1 MIPLEVETMIKPFRI
16 DIPQADLDDLT
27 DRLSRTRW
35 PNEVAD
41 AGWDYGFP
49 LARLKELAEYWRT
62 GYDWREHEAKLN
74 ELPHFTTEIDGQ
86 NIHFVHVRSSKPDA
100 LALILTHGWPGS
112 FLEFLDVI
120 EPLSRDFHLVIPS
133 IPGYGFSGP
142 THERGWDIVRVA
154 RAWAELMRRLGYER
168 YGAQGGDFGAGISLA
183 LGAVAPEQVVGVH
196 VNYLPTRPDPDA
208 DIELSETDEARL
220 DKVRQL
226 MANRPPYQALQA
238 ATPQTIGY
246 ALTDSPVGQLVWIAE
261 RFAQWTDPRSPISD
275 DRMLTDI
282 SLYWLTAT
290 AASSA
295 RLHHDDSAADRAVP
309 GAGWRGGVR
318 ARHHA
323 VGATAG
329 RAAVRHQALVGVR
342 ARRPL
347 RRDGGAGAAR
357 RGRPGLLPS
366 VFAGGGPIELDL
378 PPTLR
383 SRPPEWTGRVGGRVP
398 GRGPHSAPR
407 PGQRGWRWTRRSGTR
422 RTGS

>member
-1 MIPLEVETMIKPFRI
+1 MIKPFRI
-16 DIPQADLDDLT
+16 DIPQADLDDLD
-27 DRLSRTRW
+27 DRLARTRW

-49 LARLKELAEYWRT
+49 LARLKELAEHWRT
-62 GYDWREHEAKLN
+62 RYDWREHEAELN

-86 NIHFVHVRSSKPDA
+86 NIHFVHVRSAKPDA

-120 EPLSRDFHLVIPS
+120 EPLSREFHLVIPS

-142 THERGWDIVRVA
+142 THERGWDAVRVA

-183 LGAVAPEQVVGVH
+183 LGVVAPERVVGVH
-196 VNYLPTRPDPDA
+196 VNYLPTPPVPDA
-208 DIELSETDEARL
+208 GIQLSATDEARL

-238 ATPQTIGY
+238 VTPQTIGY

-261 RFAQWTDPRSPISD
+261 RFAHWTDPRSQISD

-295 RLHHDDSAADRAVP
+295 RLHHDVP
-309 GAGWRGGVR
+309 
-318 ARHHA
+318 
-323 VGATAG
+323 
-329 RAAVRHQALVGVR
+329 
-342 ARRPL
+342 
-347 RRDGGAGAAR
+347 
-357 RGRPGLLPS
+357 RGRPVPCQVPVGVA
-366 VFAGGGPIELDL
+366 VFAHDITQSVRPLAERLYDIRHWSEFERGGHFAAMEVPDL
-378 PPTLR
+378 LAEDVR
-383 SRPPEWTGRVGGRVP
+383 DFFL
-398 GRGPHSAPR
+398 
-407 PGQRGWRWTRRSGTR
+407 TRLKHDHEVATR
-422 RTGS
+422 

>member
-1 MIPLEVETMIKPFRI
+1 MIKPFRI
-16 DIPQADLDDLT
+16 DVPQADLDDLT
-27 DRLSRTRW
+27 DRLARTRW

-49 LARLKELAEYWRT
+49 LARLKELAEHWRT
-62 GYDWREHEAKLN
+62 KYDWREHEAELN
-74 ELPHFTTEIDGQ
+74 ELPHFTTEIEGQ
-86 NIHFVHVRSSKPDA
+86 NIHFVHVRSAKPDA

-120 EPLSRDFHLVIPS
+120 EPLSREFHLVIPS

-142 THERGWDIVRVA
+142 THERGWDAVRIA

-208 DIELSETDEARL
+208 GIELSATDEARL

-226 MANRPPYQALQA
+226 MGNRPPYQALQA
-238 ATPQTIGY
+238 LTPQTIGY

-261 RFAQWTDPRSPISD
+261 RFAQWTDPRSQISD

-295 RLHHDDSAADRAVP
+295 RLHHDVPRGQAVSCQVP
-309 GAGWRGGVR
+309 VGVAVLPHDITQSVRPLAERLYDIRHWSEFERGGHFAAMEVPELLAEDVR
-318 ARHHA
+318 DFFLTR
-323 VGATAG
+323 
-329 RAAVRHQALVGVR
+329 
-342 ARRPL
+342 
-347 RRDGGAGAAR
+347 
-357 RGRPGLLPS
+357 
-366 VFAGGGPIELDL
+366 IE
-378 PPTLR
+378 
-383 SRPPEWTGRVGGRVP
+383 
-398 GRGPHSAPR
+398 
-407 PGQRGWRWTRRSGTR
+407 
-422 RTGS
+422 

>member
-1 MIPLEVETMIKPFRI
+1 MIKPFRI
-16 DIPQADLDDLT
+16 DVPQADLDDLT

-62 GYDWREHEAKLN
+62 RYDWRAHEAKLN
-74 ELPHFTTEIDGQ
+74 ELPHFTTAIDGQ

-100 LALILTHGWPGS
+100 LALVLTHGWPGS

-142 THERGWDIVRVA
+142 THERGWDTVRVA

-183 LGAVAPEQVVGVH
+183 LGAVAPERVVGVH
-196 VNYLPTRPDPDA
+196 VNYLPTRPDPDV
-208 DIELSETDEARL
+208 DVSEADEARL
-220 DKVRQL
+220 DKIRQL

-238 ATPQTIGY
+238 LTPQTIGY

-261 RFAQWTDPRSPISD
+261 RFAQWTDPATPVSD
-275 DRMLTDI
+275 ERMLTNI

-290 AASSA
+290 AASAA
-295 RLHHDDSAADRAVP
+295 RLHHDAPRGQIEPCRAPVGVAVLPHDITQSVRPLAERLYDIRHWSEFERGGHFAAMEVPDLLAEDIRDFFRTHTASGAAD
-309 GAGWRGGVR
+309 
-318 ARHHA
+318 
-323 VGATAG
+323 
-329 RAAVRHQALVGVR
+329 
-342 ARRPL
+342 
-347 RRDGGAGAAR
+347 
-357 RGRPGLLPS
+357 
-366 VFAGGGPIELDL
+366 
-378 PPTLR
+378 
-383 SRPPEWTGRVGGRVP
+383 
-398 GRGPHSAPR
+398 
-407 PGQRGWRWTRRSGTR
+407 
-422 RTGS
+422 